1 MDADIIARLKNLH
14 EWVVPS
20 HGLKIE
26 TIDAHAAGQPLRLIL
41 SGLPPLRGN
50 SLMDRWHYARK
61 HFDHLR
67 RALIFEPRGHPE
79 MYGCILTAPQRSD
92 SHFGALFVHRGGF
105 SPMCG
110 HGVIALTTILLESGV
125 VEMKAPETRLKIDT
139 PAGLVRCYGIIEDDR
154 VRKVFF
160 ENVPSFAVAEG
171 EEIEVPELGRTI
183 KFDVAYGGAFFAF
196 VDARSAGLTC
206 APQNAAKV
214 QAAGTA
220 ILHAINRERTF
231 THPVEADL
239 GFLFGVV
246 FVDRPVRRRTGMAD
260 SRQVC
265 VFSEGCIDRSPT
277 GMAICARLALMEEQG
292 KIRAG
297 TPFTVEGILG
307 NCFTGRIVAGAEAFG
322 QPASIVEVEGS
333 AWITGRHTFFLD
345 SADPCLEGFLL

>member
-1 MDADIIARLKNLH
+1 MDADVIARLKNLH
-14 EWVVPS
+14 EWAAPS

-26 TIDAHAAGQPLRLIL
+26 TIDAHAGGEPLRLIL
-41 SGLPPLRGN
+41 SGLPPLRGK
-50 SLMDRWHYARK
+50 SLMDRWHYARR

-67 RALIFEPRGHPE
+67 RALLFEPRGHQE
-79 MYGCILTAPQRSD
+79 MYGCILTEPQRSD

-110 HGVIALTTILLESGV
+110 HGVIALTTILLESGIMD
-125 VEMKAPETRLKIDT
+125 MKGPETRLKIDT
-139 PAGLVRCYGIIEDDR
+139 PAGLVRCYGFIEDDR

-171 EEIEVPELGRTI
+171 EEIAVPELGRTI
-183 KFDVAYGGAFFAF
+183 QFDVAYGGAFFAF
-196 VDARSAGLTC
+196 VDAQAAGISC
-206 APQNAAKV
+206 AAQNAASL
-214 QAAGTA
+214 QAAGMA
-220 ILHAINRERTF
+220 ILQAINRERSF
-231 THPVEADL
+231 THPVEPDL

-265 VFSEGCIDRSPT
+265 VFSEGCMDRSPT
-277 GMAICARLALMEEQG
+277 GMAICARLALMQEQG
-292 KIRAG
+292 KIQAG
-297 TPFTVEGILG
+297 ASLTVEGILG
-307 NCFTGRIVAGAEAFG
+307 HCFTGRIVADAEAYG
-322 QPASIVEVEGS
+322 HPAAIVEVEGS